1 MGNLIKQIPVV
12 SSKNIEI
19 FFINKCKK
27 EKIKIKGKKK
37 IKKLKKIFLKKRVP
51 LIPKLNNN
59 IRNNMEKK
67 INICERSKFT
77 KLNKKVKKIVKIQ
90 YPTKKL

>member
-1 MGNLIKQIPVV
+1 
-12 SSKNIEI
+12 
-19 FFINKCKK
+19 
-27 EKIKIKGKKK
+27 
-37 IKKLKKIFLKKRVP
+37 
-51 LIPKLNNN
+51 
-59 IRNNMEKK
+59 MEKK